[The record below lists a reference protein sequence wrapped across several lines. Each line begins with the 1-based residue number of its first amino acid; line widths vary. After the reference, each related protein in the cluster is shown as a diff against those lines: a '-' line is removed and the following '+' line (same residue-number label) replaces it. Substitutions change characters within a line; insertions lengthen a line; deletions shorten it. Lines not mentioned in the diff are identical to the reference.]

1 MTKSKAKIAVAMSGG
16 VDSSV
21 VAKILKDEGHD
32 LVGLFLKMWSDPKC
46 STKKENR
53 CCDYEALE
61 DARAVAQ
68 SLDMPFYVINVEKEF
83 KKMVVD
89 YFLDEYKNLRTPN
102 PCIVCNKKIKFD
114 LLLRKALEIDCN
126 KMATGH
132 YARIVEDNS
141 EISKFEIQ
149 NTKQKKINFKLLK
162 GIDETKDQSY
172 MLYSLSQDQLGKI
185 IFPVGGM
192 RKRDVRALA
201 IKWDLSV
208 KEKPESQEICFFGE
222 KDYRSFLKRYLPEK
236 YFKFGDIVDISGK
249 KLGKHEGLI
258 NYTIGQR
265 KGIDQ
270 KIFSGGDK
278 DPLYV
283 VGYNLPQNQL
293 IVGEDKDVY
302 KQEMIVGDL
311 HWINSKSDSSK
322 FKAKRLTV
330 KIRYQH
336 SAVECHVKNI
346 SNKELRVKFKKPQRA
361 ITPGQHAVFY
371 LGDEVVGGG
380 LIKN

>member
-1 MTKSKAKIAVAMSGG
+1 MTKSKTKIAVAMSGG

-21 VAKILKDEGHD
+21 VAKMLKDEGHD

-46 STKKENR
+46 STKKDNR

-61 DARAVAQ
+61 DARAVAK
-68 SLDMPFYVINVEKEF
+68 SLNMPFYVINAEKEF

-114 LLLRKALEIDCN
+114 LLLRKALEIGCDRL
-126 KMATGH
+126 ATGH
-132 YARIVEDNS
+132 YAKVICEDN
-141 EISKFEIQ
+141 
-149 NTKQKKINFKLLK
+149 NCRLFKGCDDK
-162 GIDETKDQSY
+162 KDQSY
-172 MLYSLSQDQLGKI
+172 MLYSLSQDQIRKV
-185 IFPVGGM
+185 IFPIGSM
-192 RKRDVRALA
+192 AKKEVRALA
-201 IKWDLSV
+201 TRWQLPV
-208 KEKPESQEICFFGE
+208 HEKPESQEICFFGDR
-222 KDYRSFLKRYLPEK
+222 DYRTFLRRYLPGK
-236 YFKFGDIVDISGK
+236 YFKSGDIVDISGK
-249 KLGKHEGLI
+249 KLGEHEGLI

-283 VGYNLPQNQL
+283 VGYDLKKNQL
-293 IVGEDKDVY
+293 IVGHDEDVY
-302 KQEMIVGDL
+302 RQEMIVGDL
-311 HWINSKSDSSK
+311 HWIDPKSNSSK
-322 FKAKRLTV
+322 LKAKSLTV

-336 SAVECHVKNI
+336 PAVECQVKNI

-361 ITPGQHAVFY
+361 TTPGQSAVFY

-380 LIKN
+380 VIR

>member
-1 MTKSKAKIAVAMSGG
+1 MTKSKTKIAVAMSGG

-21 VAKILKDEGHD
+21 VAKMLKDEGHD

-46 STKKENR
+46 STKKDNR

-61 DARAVAQ
+61 DARAVAK
-68 SLDMPFYVINVEKEF
+68 SLDMPFYVINAEKEF

-114 LLLRKALEIDCN
+114 LLLRKALEIGCDRL
-126 KMATGH
+126 ATGH
-132 YARIVEDNS
+132 YAKVICEDN
-141 EISKFEIQ
+141 
-149 NTKQKKINFKLLK
+149 NCRLFKGCDDK
-162 GIDETKDQSY
+162 KDQSY

-185 IFPVGGM
+185 VFPVGGM

-201 IKWDLSV
+201 IKWDLPV
-208 KEKPESQEICFFGE
+208 KEKPESQEICFFGDR
-222 KDYRSFLKRYLPEK
+222 DYRTFLRRYLPGK
-236 YFKFGDIVDISGK
+236 YFKSGDIVDISGK
-249 KLGKHEGLI
+249 KLGEHQGLI

-265 KGIDQ
+265 RGLEQAVWSKEY
-270 KIFSGGDK
+270 GDK
-278 DPLYV
+278 KPLYV
-283 VGYNLPQNQL
+283 VAFDVGKNQL

-302 KQEMIVGDL
+302 SDEMVVTDL
-311 HWINSKSDSSK
+311 NFIHDSQFIIHNSN
-322 FKAKRLTV
+322 LTV

-336 SAVECHVKNI
+336 PAVECQVKNI
-346 SNKELRVKFKKPQRA
+346 SNKELRLKFKKPQRA
-361 ITPGQHAVFY
+361 ITPGQSAVFY